1 LTINPIYLYKR
12 SQFYK
17 KKSSN
22 EFENERV
29 IFTWHRKGKKNETY
43 ESTLK
48 LDHRDLPFPLSYL
61 ERYIPEI
68 RRVSSREWLYTPT
81 NEVMTLE
88 GVFNKFS
95 HRIPLPQKYPKIG
108 WPEWFE
114 ECIGSA
120 QVRFVRA
127 QRLLVF
133 SAENDESRFED
144 RRPSVSEAVST
155 YSTQLRDIIRKNL
168 AKSTILSQSLDATF
182 PQRLISHRSE
192 DTMKKAELLER
203 LQNIEKKR
211 NFLINVGLLDPEK
224 ERIQIPEVDDENI
237 RRVLS
242 VYVNDVD
249 QKLGIYD
256 ELAEKINLLVELVN
270 SRFRYKEMQID
281 KETGFRFK
289 TKQGVL
295 LPANLSSGEQHE
307 LVLTY
312 ELLFQTS
319 KNTLVLIDEPELS
332 LHVGWQIRFLED
344 MQKVINL
351 AQVDVLVATHSPQI
365 INNRW
370 DLTVK
375 LGRLEG

>member
-1 LTINPIYLYKR
+1 
-12 SQFYK
+12 
-17 KKSSN
+17 
-22 EFENERV
+22 
-29 IFTWHRKGKKNETY
+29 
-43 ESTLK
+43 
-48 LDHRDLPFPLSYL
+48 
-61 ERYIPEI
+61 
-68 RRVSSREWLYTPT
+68 
-81 NEVMTLE
+81 
-88 GVFNKFS
+88 
-95 HRIPLPQKYPKIG
+95 
-108 WPEWFE
+108 
-114 ECIGSA
+114 
-120 QVRFVRA
+120 
-127 QRLLVF
+127 
-133 SAENDESRFED
+133 
-144 RRPSVSEAVST
+144 
-155 YSTQLRDIIRKNL
+155 
-168 AKSTILSQSLDATF
+168 
-182 PQRLISHRSE
+182 
-192 DTMKKAELLER
+192 MKKAELLER

-211 NFLINVGLLDPEK
+211 NFLMNVGLLDPEK

-242 VYVNDVD
+242 VYVNDVE

-256 ELAEKINLLVELVN
+256 ELAEKINLLVELIN

-289 TKQGVL
+289 TNQGVL

-344 MQKVINL
+344 IQKVINL
-351 AQVDVLVATHSPQI
+351 AQIDALVATHSPQI

-375 LGRLEG
+375 LGGQKK